1 MNTYILARKSE
12 AKELF
17 KKCKNEHEDSVK
29 I

>member
-12 AKELF
+12 AKGLF
-17 KKCKNEHEDSVK
+17 KKCQHDHEDSAK

>member
-12 AKELF
+12 AKGLF
-17 KKCKNEHEDSVK
+17 PKCQHEHEDGVK